1 MSRAMDKFLE
11 TQRKLK
17 EQLNSRIAELE
28 ADAVSA
34 VDEHDRL
41 QKKLQD
47 WNIDCCCE
55 YDRSG
60 DICAIHHPRI
70 KAAERR
76 VGEMKAEVLLLKD
89 RLLGA
94 INLLPADITVR
105 ELRQYADEVSC
116 LRERTEKAEAERD
129 KIKAELI
136 TEIDCTETSELE
148 RDRARELLRE
158 FGNHAPGCNQQNM
171 RPGQEPN
178 HPCTCGWDEARGV
191 DNRAALDGRQ

>member
-41 QKKLQD
+41 LKKLQD

-129 KIKAELI
+129 KALAKAR
-136 TEIDCTETSELE
+136 SEKE
-148 RDRARELLRE
+148 CREHWEDRAEEWRQNRKKVMDRLNQACKLLRSV
-158 FGNHAPGCNQQNM
+158 P
-171 RPGQEPN
+171 P
-178 HPCTCGWDEARGV
+178 AREKEGK
-191 DNRAALDGRQ
+191 